1 MEVIIATFFYARVS
15 TVEQSLNHQVSQ
27 AKGAGFEI
35 DEVIADHGVSGV
47 QHILKDRPEGKRLFD
62 KLRHGDHLVVRW
74 VDRLGRNY
82 EDVTDVI
89 RHFIRS
95 GVTIHTVINKMTFD
109 GVTTDP
115 VQQAVRDAL
124 IGFLAATAQ
133 AQTEA
138 NKIAQRAGIEAA
150 KTNPRKYPGRKPSF
164 DRLKTELVRNLFNK
178 GLGTSAVAN
187 EVGLTRQA
195 VLRIRD
201 DPQGVEAALQR
212 WGM

>member
-1 MEVIIATFFYARVS
+1 M
-15 TVEQSLNHQVSQ
+15 
-27 AKGAGFEI
+27 
-35 DEVIADHGVSGV
+35 IADHGVSGI
-47 QHILKDRPEGKRLFD
+47 QHRLIDRPEGKRLFD

-95 GVTIHTVINKMTFD
+95 GVTIHTVINRMTFD
-109 GVTTDP
+109 GVSNDP

-124 IGFLAATAQ
+124 ISFLAATSAAQ
-133 AQTEA
+133 VEA
-138 NKIAQRAGIEAA
+138 TRVAQRAGIDAA
-150 KTNPRKYPGRKPSF
+150 KGDRRKYPGRKPSF
-164 DRLKTELVRNLFNK
+164 DRQATVLVRDLLDK
-178 GLGTSAVAN
+178 GMGTSLVAK
-187 EVGLTRQA
+187 EAGLSRQA

-201 DPQGVEAALQR
+201 DPDGVEMALQR